1 MKPAHFDYQ
10 APAPFAKQIDLLASN
25 PEAFVIAE
33 ETKPDAGSRLPP
45 WRPRASCSICGGWPG
60 SVIAVGDD
68 GFVPEPHPAHMGVT
82 DNQHGRVVRRGTKR
96 RYGGRRGD
104 GNFVAACNRWSAAMP
119 QPNDLSR
126 SLVALDQNSTIIAV
140 VELSQSSWL
149 VAGMLPG
156 IERQPRNKLEPSPE
170 RLLALLHRWRDE
182 AVRAGRTITRIAL
195 AFEAGRDGFWLAR
208 WLEARGVEAHVIHAS
223 SIAVSREHRRA
234 KTDRLDTEL
243 LKRGFLG
250 WLRGERGHCSMARV
264 PTIAEE
270 DAKRPNR
277 ERDCLVGERTRIVN
291 RIKSTLARLGIRN
304 FKPTLRKAAERLA
317 TVHTPEGMPLP
328 PNTLAELQRD
338 MARLGFVVSQIR
350 EIEEARQKRLE
361 QLHETGPHAMVRR
374 LARIVG
380 VGVETADMLVHELL
394 SRPMRDRRAVA
405 RYAGLTGSPDESGAR
420 RREQG
425 LARAGNARVRR
436 GMIQLAWRFLMF
448 QKESALAVWYRARTT
463 DSRSGTRKAMIVAL
477 ARKLIIALWRFITTG
492 EPLEGVVLRP
502 AS

>member
-1 MKPAHFDYQ
+1 M
-10 APAPFAKQIDLLASN
+10 
-25 PEAFVIAE
+25 E
-33 ETKPDAGSRLPP
+33 
-45 WRPRASCSICGGWPG
+45 RP
-60 SVIAVGDD
+60 
-68 GFVPEPHPAHMGVT
+68 M
-82 DNQHGRVVRRGTKR
+82 QKL
-96 RYGGRRGD
+96 
-104 GNFVAACNRWSAAMP
+104 
-119 QPNDLSR
+119 NDLSR
-126 SLVALDQNSTIIAV
+126 SLTAFEPDGTLIAV
-140 VELSQSSWL
+140 IEMSLSSWL
-149 VAGMLPG
+149 VAGIVPG
-156 IERQPRNKLEPSPE
+156 VERQPLKKLAVDESA
-170 RLLALLHRWRDE
+170 LLKLLHRWREE
-182 AVRAGRTITRIAL
+182 AEKAGRRIERIAV

-208 WLEARGVEAHVIHAS
+208 WLKARGIEAYVIHAS

-243 LKRGFLG
+243 LQREFLG

-328 PNTLAELQRD
+328 PNSLAELQRD
-338 MARLGFVVSQIR
+338 MARLSFVVSQIR

-361 QLHETGPHAMVRR
+361 QQHETGPQAMVRR

-448 QKESALAVWYRARTT
+448 QKDSALALWYRARTA
-463 DSRSGTRKAMIVAL
+463 DSRRGTRKTMIVAL
-477 ARKLIIALWRFITTG
+477 ARKLIIALWRFVTTG